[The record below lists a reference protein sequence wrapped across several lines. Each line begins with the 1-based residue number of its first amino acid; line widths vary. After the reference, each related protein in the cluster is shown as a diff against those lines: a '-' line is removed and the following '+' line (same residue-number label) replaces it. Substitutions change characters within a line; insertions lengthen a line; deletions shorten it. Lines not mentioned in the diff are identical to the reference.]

1 MKTQKKALLKEL
13 INNFLEDE
21 KVADGM
27 DGCMSDTLHNEM
39 ADAAEAVYDSAMNT
53 QDFMKREGYEL

>member
-1 MKTQKKALLKEL
+1 MKTQKKVLLEEL

-21 KVADGM
+21 KVADGI
-27 DGCMSDTLHNEM
+27 DGCMSDTLHKEM

-53 QDFMKREGYEL
+53 QSFMKRENYKL